1 MPGAVKNTDLLI
13 SRILKLRLKI
23 GGHASTAA
31 ATPASAT
38 ATATTIIL
46 SHTANLL
53 LHLLNLDFKLN
64 LACTHFLL
72 PAEFNS
78 GVRTHRFNDAFKVA
92 LPPAAAALLAAPP
105 AWARYDDYKDGPRGL
120 KYIVTEPGTG
130 ATPQRGQ
137 SVKAEYTLTLD
148 GFSEDGGR
156 VVDSSKGFLKGPFAF
171 YAGTGGVIK
180 GWDLMIMEMKEGEA
194 RKLII
199 PADLGY
205 GSKGAGGKIPGG
217 ATLYFEV
224 KLAALGDAPVLNEK
238 QQQWLDEHPI

>member
-1 MPGAVKNTDLLI
+1 MRRTVRPFPRLIPSHGLRNSSTHRARSIAGTMAKCTALLVA
-13 SRILKLRLKI
+13 L
-23 GGHASTAA
+23 
-31 ATPASAT
+31 
-38 ATATTIIL
+38 
-46 SHTANLL
+46 
-53 LHLLNLDFKLN
+53 
-64 LACTHFLL
+64 LL
-72 PAEFNS
+72 PAAHALS
-78 GVRTHRFNDAFKVA
+78 IARRDAIKA
-92 LPPAAAALLAAPP
+92 APPAFFLASAP

-120 KYIVTEPGTG
+120 KYVVTEPGTG

-205 GSKGAGGKIPGG
+205 GAKGAGGKIPGG

>member
-1 MPGAVKNTDLLI
+1 MGARSRAGTWNATQLKMARQGTLL
-13 SRILKLRLKI
+13 
-23 GGHASTAA
+23 
-31 ATPASAT
+31 
-38 ATATTIIL
+38 
-46 SHTANLL
+46 
-53 LHLLNLDFKLN
+53 
-64 LACTHFLL
+64 
-72 PAEFNS
+72 
-78 GVRTHRFNDAFKVA
+78 
-92 LPPAAAALLAAPP
+92 AAALLLPAAHAIRPSTLSRRDAIKAAPPAFLLASRP

-120 KYIVTEPGTG
+120 KYIVTEPGSG

-148 GFSEDGGR
+148 GFAEDGGR

>member
-1 MPGAVKNTDLLI
+1 MAK
-13 SRILKLRLKI
+13 
-23 GGHASTAA
+23 
-31 ATPASAT
+31 
-38 ATATTIIL
+38 
-46 SHTANLL
+46 
-53 LHLLNLDFKLN
+53 
-64 LACTHFLL
+64 CT
-72 PAEFNS
+72 
-78 GVRTHRFNDAFKVA
+78 
-92 LPPAAAALLAAPP
+92 ALLAALLLPAAHALSIARRDAIKAAPPAFLLASRP

-120 KYIVTEPGTG
+120 KYVVTEPGTG

-148 GFSEDGGR
+148 GFAEDGGR

-180 GWDLMIMEMKEGEA
+180 GWDLVRGGVLFRPVNAIAAAQDSLIASGRWRRACNTQAIMEMKEGEA

-205 GSKGAGGKIPGG
+205 GAKGAGGKIPGG

>member
-1 MPGAVKNTDLLI
+1 MARQSALL
-13 SRILKLRLKI
+13 
-23 GGHASTAA
+23 
-31 ATPASAT
+31 
-38 ATATTIIL
+38 
-46 SHTANLL
+46 
-53 LHLLNLDFKLN
+53 
-64 LACTHFLL
+64 
-72 PAEFNS
+72 
-78 GVRTHRFNDAFKVA
+78 
-92 LPPAAAALLAAPP
+92 AAALLLPAAHAIRPSTLSRHDAIKAAPPAFLLASRP

-148 GFSEDGGR
+148 GFAEDGGR

-171 YAGTGGVIK
+171 YAGTGAVIK

>member
-1 MPGAVKNTDLLI
+1 M
-13 SRILKLRLKI
+13 LKLEE
-23 GGHASTAA
+23 
-31 ATPASAT
+31 
-38 ATATTIIL
+38 
-46 SHTANLL
+46 LL
-53 LHLLNLDFKLN
+53 LPPLLHPLRQKLCKQHYAHL
-64 LACTHFLL
+64 
-72 PAEFNS
+72 
-78 GVRTHRFNDAFKVA
+78 RTPCAIDSWHTSLFDKMARQST
-92 LPPAAAALLAAPP
+92 ALLAALLLPAAQAIRPSGIARREAIKAAPPAFLLASRP

-120 KYIVTEPGTG
+120 KYVVTEPGAG

-148 GFSEDGGR
+148 GFAEDGGR
-156 VVDSSKGFLKGPFAF
+156 VVDSSKGFMKGPFAF

-238 QQQWLDEHPI
+238 KQQQWLDEHPI